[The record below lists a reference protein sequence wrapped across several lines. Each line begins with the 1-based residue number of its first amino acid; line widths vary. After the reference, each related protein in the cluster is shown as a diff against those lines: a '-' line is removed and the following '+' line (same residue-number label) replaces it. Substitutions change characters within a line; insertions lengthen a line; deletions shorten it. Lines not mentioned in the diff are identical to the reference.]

1 MDKLHELQNELDES
15 ILDYNYPKA
24 GEVTV
29 EMMIHEATMEL
40 HKLNKDLII
49 EMAEKDQLIT
59 ELSLELEA
67 HKKIINKWR
76 LQDEAK

>member
-1 MDKLHELQNELDES
+1 MDK
-15 ILDYNYPKA
+15 
-24 GEVTV
+24 
-29 EMMIHEATMEL
+29 L
-40 HKLNKDLII
+40 HKLNKELII
-49 EMAEKDQLIT
+49 EMAEKDQLIK